1 MFLRAQTIS
10 AKKKRKRKDVFNMP
24 LEAIRR
30 IDDLGRIVV
39 PKDIRKRLN
48 LEEGD
53 TVSLETTNDALVIK
67 KHSVIGE
74 ITKKAQACIDA
85 LSFSTKSIIIAT
97 DKNVITNVAGLSK
110 RNLLE
115 MGISDKLKELIK
127 NNKKGYRHT
136 PTDEP
141 MPVMKNSAIPYVK
154 ATAVIYD
161 KALLP
166 VGCVAIITSNKAEL
180 SLGITPAEEA
190 LLNNTADTITR
201 LIRD

>member
-1 MFLRAQTIS
+1 
-10 AKKKRKRKDVFNMP
+10 MP
-24 LEAIRR
+24 LKVIRR

-39 PKDIRKRLN
+39 PKDIRKKLN
-48 LEEGD
+48 IEEGD
-53 TVSLETTNDALVIK
+53 TVSLETTNDALIIK

-85 LSFSTKSIIIAT
+85 LSFSTKSVVIAT
-97 DKNVITNVAGLSK
+97 DKNVVTNVAGVSK

-115 MGISDKLKELIK
+115 MGISDKLRELIK

-141 MPVMKNSAIPYVK
+141 MHVMKSSGAAYVK
-154 ATAVIYD
+154 ATAIIYD

-166 VGCVAIITSNKAEL
+166 IGCIAIITSNKAEL
-180 SLGITPAEEA
+180 SLGITPAEDA

>member
-1 MFLRAQTIS
+1 MS
-10 AKKKRKRKDVFNMP
+10 

-30 IDDLGRIVV
+30 IDDLGRIVI
-39 PKDIRKRLN
+39 PKDIRKRLCIDK
-48 LEEGD
+48 GD
-53 TVSLETTNDALVIK
+53 TVSLETVNDRLIIK
-67 KHSVIGE
+67 KHSIIGE

-85 LSFSTKSIIIAT
+85 LSFSTNNAIIAT
-97 DKNVITNVAGLSK
+97 DKNTITNVAGLSK

-141 MPVMKNSAIPYVK
+141 MHAMKNFGAAYIKAAAI
-154 ATAVIYD
+154 IYD

-166 VGCVAIITSNKAEL
+166 IGCVAIITSSKAEL
-180 SLGITPAEEA
+180 SLGITPAEDA

>member
-1 MFLRAQTIS
+1 
-10 AKKKRKRKDVFNMP
+10 MP
-24 LEAIRR
+24 LEVIRR

-39 PKDIRKRLN
+39 PKDIRKKLN

-53 TVSLETTNDALVIK
+53 TVSLETTNDALIIK

-85 LSFSTKSIIIAT
+85 LSFSTNSAIIAT
-97 DKNVITNVAGLSK
+97 DKNTITNVASLSK
-110 RNLLE
+110 RNFLE
-115 MGISDKLKELIK
+115 MNISDKLKELIK
-127 NNKKGYRHT
+127 NNKKGYRHM

-141 MPVMKNSAIPYVK
+141 LSIMKGTIVPYVK
-154 ATAVIYD
+154 ATAIIYD
-161 KALLP
+161 NALLP
-166 VGCVAIITSNKAEL
+166 IGCVAIVTSSKAEL

-201 LIRD
+201 LIRA

>member
-1 MFLRAQTIS
+1 
-10 AKKKRKRKDVFNMP
+10 MP

-39 PKDIRKRLN
+39 PKDMRKRLN

-53 TVSLETTNDALVIK
+53 TVSLETTNDALIIK

-85 LSFSTKSIIIAT
+85 LSFSTKNTVIAT
-97 DKNVITNVAGLSK
+97 DKNVVTNITNIAGLSR
-110 RNLLE
+110 RNLAPLE
-115 MGISDKLKELIK
+115 MNISDKLKELIK
-127 NNKKGYRHT
+127 NNKKGYRHM

-141 MPVMKNSAIPYVK
+141 VPVMKNSTIPYVK
-154 ATAVIYD
+154 ATAIIYD

-166 VGCVAIITSNKAEL
+166 IGCVAIITSSKAEL
-180 SLGITPAEEA
+180 SLGITPAEDA

-201 LIRD
+201 LIRN

>member
-1 MFLRAQTIS
+1 
-10 AKKKRKRKDVFNMP
+10 MP
-24 LEAIRR
+24 LKVIRR

-39 PKDIRKRLN
+39 PKDIRKKLN

-53 TVSLETTNDALVIK
+53 TVSLETTNDALIIK

-85 LSFSTKSIIIAT
+85 LSFSTKSIVVAT
-97 DKNVITNVAGLSK
+97 DKNIITNVAGLSK

-115 MGISDKLKELIK
+115 MSISDKLKELIK

-141 MPVMKNSAIPYVK
+141 MHVIKNSGAAYVK
-154 ATAVIYD
+154 ATAIIYD

-166 VGCVAIITSNKAEL
+166 IGCIAIITSSKAEL
-180 SLGITPAEEA
+180 SLGITPAEDA

>member
-1 MFLRAQTIS
+1 MT
-10 AKKKRKRKDVFNMP
+10 NMP

-39 PKDIRKRLN
+39 PKDIRKKLN

-53 TVSLETTNDALVIK
+53 TVSLETTNNALIIK

-85 LSFSTKSIIIAT
+85 LSFSTKNIIIAT
-97 DKNVITNVAGLSK
+97 DKNVVTNITNIAGLSR
-110 RNLLE
+110 RNFLE
-115 MGISDKLKELIK
+115 MNISDKLRELIK
-127 NNKKGYRHT
+127 NNKKGYRHM

-161 KALLP
+161 EALLP
-166 VGCVAIITSNKAEL
+166 IGCVAIITSSKAEL
-180 SLGITPAEEA
+180 SLGITPAEDA

-201 LIRD
+201 LIRN

>member
-1 MFLRAQTIS
+1 
-10 AKKKRKRKDVFNMP
+10 MP
-24 LEAIRR
+24 LKVIRR

-53 TVSLETTNDALVIK
+53 TVSLETTNDALIIK

-85 LSFSTKSIIIAT
+85 LSFSTKSIVIAT
-97 DKNVITNVAGLSK
+97 DKNVVTNITNITGLSR
-110 RNLLE
+110 RNFLE

-141 MPVMKNSAIPYVK
+141 MHVMKSSGAAYVK
-154 ATAVIYD
+154 ATAIIYD

-166 VGCVAIITSNKAEL
+166 IGCVAIITSSKAEL
-180 SLGITPAEEA
+180 SLGITPAEDA

-201 LIRD
+201 LIRN